1 MTNVARRFALLFAAA
16 AILPLLAYG
25 VASLLTLRAGS
36 RGTVMEGNSNV
47 ARRAAEHIALYF
59 DNNVRIL
66 RAVAADLASTDLTRA
81 QQDRALK
88 NFVLQ
93 FRELAELTLL
103 DGAGLP
109 IASSRIGTPAA
120 TLPGPGST
128 EIQGV
133 QVSPFSI
140 DEDLLPSMVLA
151 TRVGGSE
158 PNQGWLVGRTSLE
171 EMWRIVD
178 RIRIGEHGVAA
189 VITNQGQLI
198 AHGDQASKARI
209 AKGDSMRTHPLFG
222 RLSQDAGTAGTVVVE
237 EYGTGPER
245 MLGVATRVPGLNW
258 IVLVEQP
265 AAEAYA
271 TAERLQVQLV
281 VAIAVS
287 LFAMIVVGYYH
298 GHRFIQPILALTAG
312 ATQLAEGRLG
322 TRVHVTSDDELGQL
336 GSAFNHM
343 AGRLA
348 ALQDEVRVQER
359 QATFGRVAIG
369 LVHDL
374 SHPIQNIGNSA
385 KLMTRL
391 YQDAEY
397 RDTFEKVVDRE
408 LAEVRR
414 ILDDLRNIARP
425 VPVERFPLDINKVV
439 ADLAEA
445 MQSTVAKAGLELQH
459 EPVFGP
465 LYVAGDAFAINR
477 VCRNLIINA
486 CQATTPGGTVL
497 IRTLRQPGHAVVEVA
512 DTGCGIPPERLATIF
527 EDFIT
532 TKRRGLG
539 LGLAIARK
547 IVDQLDG
554 SISVASQVGHGTTF
568 TLRFPLTE
576 ARPARVTAV

>member
-1 MTNVARRFALLFAAA
+1 MTRVARRLVLLFVAA

-25 VASLLTLRAGS
+25 GASVLTLRAGS
-36 RGTVMEGNSNV
+36 RSTVMAGNSNV
-47 ARRAAEHIALYF
+47 ARRAAEHIELYF

-66 RAVAADLASTDLTRA
+66 RAVAADLSSTDMSAA

-93 FRELAELTLL
+93 FQEFSELTLL
-103 DGAGLP
+103 DSAGMP
-109 IASSRIGTPAA
+109 VASSRIGTPTVA
-120 TLPGPGST
+120 LPGSESLT
-128 EIQGV
+128 IKGV
-133 QVSPFSI
+133 HVSAFTI
-140 DEDLLPSMVLA
+140 DADLLPTMVLA
-151 TRVGGSE
+151 TRVGVGD
-158 PNQGWLVGRTSLE
+158 QGRGWLVGRASLE

-189 VITNQGQLI
+189 VITDQGQLI
-198 AHGDQASKARI
+198 AHGDQASKSRI

-222 RLSQDAGTAGTVVVE
+222 RLSQEDDAPGAVVVD
-237 EYGTGPER
+237 EYGSGAGR
-245 MLGVATRVPGLNW
+245 LLGVATTVPGLKW

-265 AAEAYA
+265 QAEAYA
-271 TAERLQVQLV
+271 AAERLQVQLV

-287 LFAMIVVGYYH
+287 LLAMILVGYYQ
-298 GHRFIQPILALTAG
+298 GHRFIQPILALTTG
-312 ATQLAEGRLG
+312 AKLLAEGRLE
-322 TRVHVTSDDELGQL
+322 TRVRVTSDDEMGQL
-336 GSAFNHM
+336 SDAFNHM

-348 ALQDEVRVQER
+348 ALQEEVRVQER

-391 YQDAEY
+391 YEDAEY
-397 RDTFEKVVDRE
+397 RETFEKVVDRE

-465 LYVAGDAFAINR
+465 LYVQGDAFAINR

-497 IRTLRQPGHAVVEVA
+497 IRTLRQQGHAVIEVA